1 MWRGLTLEEA
11 REVAGSHEEPGL
23 PNLLFP
29 LFQDEQ
35 EQEGHNLGLVWL
47 LEQKHHWHESVPRKI
62 YDSVSDST
70 LKMSYPRKV
79 ASVFVIHN
87 TSYICP
93 LSNHRF
99 AHSGVVEAICLWLLP
114 RETNLLLWAEAS
126 HAVQEASIHHP
137 LGSWRSLVLSGD
149 IVKLEGDF
157 WSCWWLGGTISIYWA
172 GTEMSEMVTA
182 VQVVVTDVQGSHQ
195 VWMQVKNPIY
205 TFLRLEQN
213 YVLHINTNLFA
224 QFPQYPSLSINET
237 AAGIGD
243 LLCFFPKVFPELV
256 TTSPNHIM
264 VFESPTGHV

>member
-1 MWRGLTLEEA
+1 
-11 REVAGSHEEPGL
+11 
-23 PNLLFP
+23 
-29 LFQDEQ
+29 
-35 EQEGHNLGLVWL
+35 
-47 LEQKHHWHESVPRKI
+47 
-62 YDSVSDST
+62 
-70 LKMSYPRKV
+70 MSYPRKA

-87 TSYICP
+87 TSHICP
-93 LSNHRF
+93 FSNPRF

-149 IVKLEGDF
+149 IVKLKGDF
-157 WSCWWLGGTISIYWA
+157 WLCWWLGGTISIYWA

-182 VQVVVTDVQGSHQ
+182 IQVVVTDVQSSHQ

-224 QFPQYPSLSINET
+224 QFPHTLHYPIMKLQREL
-237 AAGIGD
+237 GVYFV
-243 LLCFFPKVFPELV
+243 FFQKF
-256 TTSPNHIM
+256 SQ
-264 VFESPTGHV
+264 S